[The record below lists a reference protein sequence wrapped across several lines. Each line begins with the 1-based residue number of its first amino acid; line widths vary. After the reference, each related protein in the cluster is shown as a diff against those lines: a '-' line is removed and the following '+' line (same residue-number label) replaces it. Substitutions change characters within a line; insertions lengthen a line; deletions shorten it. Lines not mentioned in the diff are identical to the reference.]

1 MVSIEVNRYSKALF
15 EKAKEQDK
23 LVDWETQIRRLGQL
37 VSEEAFSSF
46 LKDKDIP
53 WAKKAEALEKR
64 LGQLDSEILNLVAL
78 LLDKDKLELLSEVSD
93 EFQKMVD
100 RYRGISGVEKAEV
113 ITAVPLSDKD
123 ILELGENLSQAFKK
137 PVTIQTKINP
147 EIIGG
152 IIIKLGDKIIDGSL
166 RTRIDALREEVA

>member
-37 VSEEAFSSF
+37 ISEEAFSSF
-46 LKDKDIP
+46 LKDKDVP
-53 WAKKAEALEKR
+53 WEKKAEASEKR

-78 LLDKDKLELLSEVSD
+78 LLDKDKLELLPEISD

-123 ILELGENLSQAFKK
+123 ILELGEKLSQAFKK

-166 RTRIDALREEVA
+166 RTRLDTLREEVA